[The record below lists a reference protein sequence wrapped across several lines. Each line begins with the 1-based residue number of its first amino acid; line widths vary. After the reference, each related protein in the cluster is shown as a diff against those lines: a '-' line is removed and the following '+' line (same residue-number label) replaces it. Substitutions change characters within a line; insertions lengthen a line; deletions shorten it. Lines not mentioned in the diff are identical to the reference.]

1 MAASPH
7 RVPNIPLFE
16 FFCKKFFDISEIK
29 DKGGVHDK
37 CLINGYSS
45 SPSASR
51 RIVLAYR
58 LQPAWILGLCNLVQ
72 PSATFL

>member
-29 DKGGVHDK
+29 DKGGVQN
-37 CLINGYSS
+37 IA
-45 SPSASR
+45 SAWSCQDLDYLDFCKW
-51 RIVLAYR
+51 VLQIGNR
-58 LQPAWILGLCNLVQ
+58 CGVKPLVC
-72 PSATFL
+72 PL